1 MSCFYFTGM
10 DVMECDKDVTR
21 STVLTT
27 SLRLIRG
34 MKDYI
39 WTLNEAR
46 MYEIKI
52 RRLLEKIGKN
62 DMREEFQQ
70 SFQDGTY

>member
-10 DVMECDKDVTR
+10 DVMECDKDVT
-21 STVLTT
+21 VLTT

-39 WTLNEAR
+39 WTR
-46 MYEIKI
+46 RGCTRRIKI
-52 RRLLEKIGKN
+52 RRLLEKVEKN
-62 DMREEFQQ
+62 NKK
-70 SFQDGTY
+70 SFNMIFIDRDLRIKE

>member
-46 MYEIKI
+46 MYETDQDKTVI
-52 RRLLEKIGKN
+52 RKDRKE
-62 DMREEFQQ
+62 
-70 SFQDGTY
+70 

>member
-10 DVMECDKDVTR
+10 DVMECDKDVT
-21 STVLTT
+21 VLTT

-39 WTLNEAR
+39 WRGCTR
-46 MYEIKI
+46 RIKI
-52 RRLLEKIGKN
+52 RRLLEKVEKN
-62 DMREEFQQ
+62 NKK
-70 SFQDGTY
+70 SFNSWYLSIVIYE